1 MRKQA
6 DLAGHLFVTHVEAFV
21 YSRALDYAS
30 ALGKFMNR
38 HYECGSVVA
47 QMEAVRDGHGGGI
60 LHGYAAQRFPD
71 LKRVPPENRF
81 MRKYLLGSHP
91 DPHHTRRGSAVP
103 PQNRAKRGSAPR

>member
-47 QMEAVRDGHGGGI
+47 QMEAVRGGHGVGI
-60 LHGYAAQRFPD
+60 LHAYAARRFPD
-71 LKRVPPENRF
+71 LKRFLPEIRF
-81 MRKYLLGSHP
+81 VRNYCLVSHP
-91 DPHHTRRGSAVP
+91 HTHQTPMVSEVQRALVTNVP
-103 PQNRAKRGSAPR
+103 SPPP